1 MSVLRQSAAT
11 RFNATKNYTGSAC
24 FIRTKCEQRLQHVVD
39 TGSDM
44 SVLRQSAATRFNAT
58 ITGSACFIRTKCE
71 QRLQSARKLIV
82 VLPSATLDAIIG
94 WDIIGLPHLKVVKTD
109 DGLELHHDLLNSSK
123 VLTVKNNDLNN
134 INVSGL
140 DEQCVARLIQL
151 LRLE

>member
-1 MSVLRQSAAT
+1 M
-11 RFNATKNYTGSAC
+11 RFTYV
-24 FIRTKCEQRLQHVVD
+24 ID

-58 ITGSACFIRTKCE
+58 ITPEVRVLSGLSANNVCSIGTC
-71 QRLQSARKLIV
+71 KLIV